1 MKAIKTFEE
10 ACEALGYPT
19 ELPVFLKP
27 VHKHHKAI
35 IAHYKLV
42 IIVEAVNDGWQ
53 PNWADMEERK
63 FELWP
68 DIVEDKTKPSG
79 FGLSYDGYGV
89 WDTATYVGSRLCFV
103 SREAAKHTFETFKEL
118 YEEYLLIG

>member
-10 ACEALGYPT
+10 ACAALGYPT

-27 VHKHHKAI
+27 LTKLYKAI

-53 PNWADMEERK
+53 PNWANANERK
-63 FELWP
+63 YVLWP
-68 DIVEDKTKPSG
+68 DVIEDSTKQSG
-79 FGLSYDGYGV
+79 FGLSFYVVGSLVYGYGC
-89 WDTATYVGSRLCFV
+89 RL
-103 SREAAKHTFETFKEL
+103 SP
-118 YEEYLLIG
+118 LLC